1 MDVCFLHIGDDLE
14 LPAIMVASVRKVLGA
29 VRIVQFT
36 DGNTPKVPGVNNV
49 IRKSFQDRL
58 LMSFRLEHMADFDH
72 EEAIF
77 LDTDIV
83 VMHDIR
89 FVFERDFNVAL
100 TRRGGTIQLLAAD
113 PYAKYFPSGN
123 VVDYMPYNSGVIFST
138 ANDFWAR
145 CLELCRSLPTEL
157 QIWFG
162 DQIAIKAVADSGDY
176 MVADLSCDEFNYSPV
191 SAEDR
196 PENAHILHF
205 KGKRKEWMRRS
216 SVPIIRGGAS

>member
-1 MDVCFLHIGDDLE
+1 MDVCFLHIGEDLG

-36 DGNTPKVPGVNNV
+36 DGETPKVPGVNDV
-49 IRKSFQDRL
+49 IRKSFEERL
-58 LMSFRLEHMADFDH
+58 LMTFRLEHMADFDH
-72 EEAIF
+72 QEAIF

-89 FVFERDFNVAL
+89 CVFERDFDVAL
-100 TRRGGTIQLLAAD
+100 TRREGTIPFLSPGA
-113 PYAKYFPSGN
+113 YAKYFPSGN

-138 ANDFWAR
+138 ANDYWAK
-145 CLELCRSLPTEL
+145 CLEVCRNLPTDL

-176 MVADLSCDEFNYSPV
+176 VVADLSCDEFNYSPV

-205 KGKRKEWMRRS
+205 KGRRKEWMRQYSAQSFRS
-216 SVPIIRGGAS
+216 DA